1 MSGFPLEPADGHG
14 HDAFSALLVSL
25 PRAVCVYDDRRQL
38 VLTNPALAALVGYR
52 TDELDRVDLAGLMH
66 PSDAPRWFGLVR
78 DVLDTGTAH
87 AGYARVRHRN
97 GNWLWAH
104 GFASTFTSAD
114 TRFVVLVWQDMTD
127 EVWENP
133 RLLDKAERASV
144 DASSGLLQPPPPGES
159 VHDMAADVVRSRAVI
174 EQAKGALMLVYSL
187 SADAAFDLL
196 TWRSQQTNTKIRVI
210 AERLVLA
217 FGDEFHTP
225 TSFRDR
231 FDALL
236 LTAHERHSR

>member
-1 MSGFPLEPADGHG
+1 MPGFPLAPADSLGQ
-14 HDAFSALLVSL
+14 DAFTSLEVSL
-25 PRAVCVYDDRRQL
+25 PRPVSVYDDRRQL
-38 VLTNPALAALVGYR
+38 VLTNPALADFVGYR
-52 TDELDRVDLAGLMH
+52 LDEFDRVDLAGLMH

-78 DVLDTGTAH
+78 GVLDTGTAH
-87 AGYARVRHRN
+87 AGYARIRHRN

-114 TRFVVLVWQDMTD
+114 TRFVVLVWQDRTD
-127 EVWENP
+127 DVWNNP
-133 RLLDKAERASV
+133 RLLDE
-144 DASSGLLQPPPPGES
+144 
-159 VHDMAADVVRSRAVI
+159 ADVVRSRAII

-196 TWRSQQTNTKIRVI
+196 TWRSQETNTKIRVI
-210 AERLVLA
+210 AEQLVLA
-217 FGDEFHTP
+217 FGDDIRAP

-236 LTAHERHSR
+236 LTAHERRSR

>member
-1 MSGFPLEPADGHG
+1 MPGFPLAPADSLGQ
-14 HDAFSALLVSL
+14 DAFTSLVVSL
-25 PRAVCVYDDRRQL
+25 PRPVSVYDDRRQL
-38 VLTNPALAALVGYR
+38 VLTNPALADFVGYR
-52 TDELDRVDLAGLMH
+52 LDEFDRVDLAGLMH

-78 DVLDTGTAH
+78 GVLDTGTAH
-87 AGYARVRHRN
+87 AGYARIRHRN

-114 TRFVVLVWQDMTD
+114 TRFVVLVWQDRTD
-127 EVWENP
+127 DVWNNP
-133 RLLDKAERASV
+133 RLLDE
-144 DASSGLLQPPPPGES
+144 
-159 VHDMAADVVRSRAVI
+159 ADVVRSRAII

-196 TWRSQQTNTKIRVI
+196 TWRSQETNTKIRVI
-210 AERLVLA
+210 AEQLVLA
-217 FGDEFHTP
+217 FGDDIRAP

-236 LTAHERHSR
+236 LTAHERRSR

>member
-1 MSGFPLEPADGHG
+1 MPGFPLAPADSLGQ
-14 HDAFSALLVSL
+14 DAFTSLVVSL
-25 PRAVCVYDDRRQL
+25 PRPVSVYDDRRQL
-38 VLTNPALAALVGYR
+38 VLTNPALADFVGYR
-52 TDELDRVDLAGLMH
+52 LDEFDRVDLAGLMH

-78 DVLDTGTAH
+78 GVLDTGTAH
-87 AGYARVRHRN
+87 AGYARIRHRN

-114 TRFVVLVWQDMTD
+114 TRFVVLVWQDRTD
-127 EVWENP
+127 DVWNNP
-133 RLLDKAERASV
+133 RLLDE
-144 DASSGLLQPPPPGES
+144 
-159 VHDMAADVVRSRAVI
+159 ADVVRSRAII

-196 TWRSQQTNTKIRVI
+196 TWRSQETNTKIRVI
-210 AERLVLA
+210 AEQLVLA
-217 FGDEFHTP
+217 FGHDIRAP

-236 LTAHERHSR
+236 LTAHERRSR

>member
-1 MSGFPLEPADGHG
+1 MPGFPLAPADSLGQ
-14 HDAFSALLVSL
+14 DAFTSLVVSL
-25 PRAVCVYDDRRQL
+25 PRPVSVYDDRRQL
-38 VLTNPALAALVGYR
+38 VLTNPALADFVGYR
-52 TDELDRVDLAGLMH
+52 LDEFDRVDLAGLMH

-78 DVLDTGTAH
+78 GVLDTGTAH
-87 AGYARVRHRN
+87 AGYARIRHRN

-114 TRFVVLVWQDMTD
+114 TRFVVLVWQDRTD
-127 EVWENP
+127 DVWNNP
-133 RLLDKAERASV
+133 RLLDE
-144 DASSGLLQPPPPGES
+144 
-159 VHDMAADVVRSRAVI
+159 ADVVRSRAII

-196 TWRSQQTNTKIRVI
+196 TWRSQETNTKIRVI
-210 AERLVLA
+210 AEQLVLA
-217 FGDEFHTP
+217 FGDDIRAP

-236 LTAHERHSR
+236 LTAHERHRR

>member
-1 MSGFPLEPADGHG
+1 MPGFPLAPADSLGQ
-14 HDAFSALLVSL
+14 DAFTSLVVSL
-25 PRAVCVYDDRRQL
+25 PRPVSVYDDRRQL
-38 VLTNPALAALVGYR
+38 VLTNPALADFVGYR
-52 TDELDRVDLAGLMH
+52 LDEFDRVDLARLMH

-78 DVLDTGTAH
+78 GVLDTGTAH
-87 AGYARVRHRN
+87 AGYARIRHRN

-114 TRFVVLVWQDMTD
+114 TRFVVLVWQDRTD
-127 EVWENP
+127 DVWNNP
-133 RLLDKAERASV
+133 RLLDE
-144 DASSGLLQPPPPGES
+144 
-159 VHDMAADVVRSRAVI
+159 ADVVRSRAII

-196 TWRSQQTNTKIRVI
+196 TWRSQETNTKIRVI
-210 AERLVLA
+210 AEQLVLA
-217 FGDEFHTP
+217 FGDDIRAP

-236 LTAHERHSR
+236 LTAHERRSR